1 MSTDG
6 AHIFSHWNPSARS
19 NSYSSLS
26 HNVDMPHYQPE
37 ASGLSRDP
45 YLHPSTPGSFCMVP
59 ENYGHHASS
68 SNHAGQTFHGVED
81 GFFEHTM
88 GSGRGPYK
96 RKSPGVPAVRE
107 RGSTS
112 RYHDASSSNVSM
124 PSDLWQEKPNGD
136 FHHAPWEHPGIT
148 PGYRGNSLS
157 IGGESTIR
165 NVRSRAA
172 FDLEADLARTHLSSS
187 SRHSHSR
194 SQPSDHSRSVDL
206 LSQNSNASTQEWNPT
221 LISPASHGKN
231 VVSNTNAFSQE
242 TNHFNGSSSHSAS
255 LEIGHYNNDIIG
267 SRTPVPQSL
276 QGTSTQPARGLRSS
290 YSQRSA
296 PTFGTNLRQGHAPVS
311 DEGFQ
316 MATESYSSRHRR
328 PFSNIGWRNSDRN
341 ARSRIYSE
349 RYRALADEA
358 AFRDRL
364 GPEGYYS
371 DDLPSVIRQCLVE
384 DWLQHSLFSILID
397 LTVVDY
403 IISFPLQGLVIVDRS
418 AWYGTRNMYDHHREM
433 RLDVDDMSYEELLA
447 LGERIGNVSTGL
459 SEDLISMCLMESIY
473 CSSDQIQEDGSC
485 VICLEE
491 YKNMDDV
498 GMLKACRHDFHV
510 SCITKWLSMK
520 KICPICKACALA
532 DKQQDK

>member
-1 MSTDG
+1 
-6 AHIFSHWNPSARS
+6 
-19 NSYSSLS
+19 
-26 HNVDMPHYQPE
+26 MPHYQPE

-45 YLHPSTPGSFCMVP
+45 CLHPSTPGSFCMVP

-112 RYHDASSSNVSM
+112 RYHDASSSNVPMS
-124 PSDLWQEKPNGD
+124 SDLWQEKPNGD
-136 FHHAPWEHPGIT
+136 FHQTPWEHSGIS
-148 PGYRGNSLS
+148 PGYRGSSLS
-157 IGGESTIR
+157 IGGESTLR

-172 FDLEADLARTHLSSS
+172 FDLETNVARTHLSSSS

-194 SQPSDHSRSVDL
+194 SQPADHSRSADL
-206 LSQNSNASTQEWNPT
+206 LSQNSNASTQEWNPNPA
-221 LISPASHGKN
+221 LISPASHDA
-231 VVSNTNAFSQE
+231 NAFSHE

-255 LEIGHYNNDIIG
+255 LEIGHYNNDLIG

-290 YSQRSA
+290 HSQRSA
-296 PTFGTNLRQGHAPVS
+296 PTFGASTSNLRLGHAPVS
-311 DEGFQ
+311 DEGFH
-316 MATESYSSRHRR
+316 MVMENYSSRHRR

-341 ARSRIYSE
+341 ARSRVYSE
-349 RYRALADEA
+349 RYRALADDA

-364 GPEGYYS
+364 GPEG
-371 DDLPSVIRQCLVE
+371 
-384 DWLQHSLFSILID
+384 
-397 LTVVDY
+397 
-403 IISFPLQGLVIVDRS
+403 LVIVDRS
-418 AWYGTRNMYDHHREM
+418 SWYGTRNMYDHHREM

-459 SEDLISMCLMESIY
+459 SEDLISKCLMKSIY

-510 SCITKWLSMK
+510 GCITKWLSMK